1 MSEIKIKDK
10 MVEYTY
16 VYRDVKYLRYEL
28 NANKL
33 HLIIP
38 TSCTGSIGGY
48 ILEKEDWIYRNLVE
62 YEYPLSKLYD
72 EDYDRGIY
80 KIRDKTLK
88 FAVKYKKV
96 KYIHYKLY
104 EDRLR
109 LVLPKSYKDTV
120 NSALKMKEKWLYKQ
134 LVKNEEYM
142 TKLDSECR
150 DISLLNRTENQ
161 LRTLCAGYIEKY
173 SRQLDVRVNRL
184 QYRDMTTKWG
194 SCSIR
199 SNITLSKLLAYLPD
213 YLVAYVVY
221 HELAHLIVLDHND
234 AFFEI
239 IKKEFPDY
247 KELDKELERYN
258 YLIGKL

>member
-1 MSEIKIKDK
+1 M
-10 MVEYTY
+10 
-16 VYRDVKYLRYEL
+16 
-28 NANKL
+28 
-33 HLIIP
+33 
-38 TSCTGSIGGY
+38 
-48 ILEKEDWIYRNLVE
+48 
-62 YEYPLSKLYD
+62 YD

-88 FAVKYKKV
+88 FAVEYKKV

-247 KELDKELERYN
+247 KEVEYRAFFGTYDCYWRDWKRKKPLCFGDEGSARRKNYEIASRKVGGER
-258 YLIGKL
+258 LVFL

>member
-1 MSEIKIKDK
+1 MTEIKIKDK
-10 MVEYTY
+10 IVEYTY

-38 TSCTGSIGGY
+38 NSCTGSINGY

-72 EDYDRGIY
+72 DDYDKGIY
-80 KIRDKTLK
+80 KIKDRSLK
-88 FAVKYKKV
+88 FAVEYKKV

-104 EDRLR
+104 GDRLR
-109 LVLPKSYKDTV
+109 LVLPKSYRDTV
-120 NSALKMKEKWLYKQ
+120 NRALQIKEKWLYKQ

-142 TKLDSECR
+142 NRLDEECR
-150 DISLLNRTENQ
+150 DISLSNRTENQ
-161 LRTLCAGYIEKY
+161 LRILCAGYMEKY
-173 SRQLDVRVNRL
+173 SKQLDVRVNRL

-194 SCSIR
+194 SCSAK

-213 YLVAYVVY
+213 NLVAYVVY

-234 AFFEI
+234 AFFDI
-239 IKKEFPDY
+239 IRKEFPDY
-247 KELDKELERYN
+247 KELDKQLEQYN

>member
-1 MSEIKIKDK
+1 MI
-10 MVEYTY
+10 EYTY
-16 VYRDVKYLRYEL
+16 VYRDVKYIRYEL
-28 NANKL
+28 NADRL

-38 TSCTGSIGGY
+38 TSCTGSIDGY

-80 KIRDKTLK
+80 KIKDRTLK
-88 FAVKYKKV
+88 FAVEYKKV
-96 KYIHYKLY
+96 KYIYYKLY
-104 EDRLR
+104 RDRLR
-109 LVLPKSYKDTV
+109 LVLPKNYKGTV
-120 NSALKMKEKWLYKQ
+120 NDALKMKEKYLYNR

-142 TKLDSECR
+142 TKLDEECR
-150 DISLLNRTENQ
+150 DITLSNRTESQ
-161 LRTLCAGYIEKY
+161 LRILCAGYVEKY
-173 SRQLDVRVNRL
+173 SKQLKVHVNRL

-221 HELAHLIVLDHND
+221 HELAHLIVLDHSD

-239 IKKEFPDY
+239 IRKEFPDY
-247 KELDKELERYN
+247 KELDIQLERYN